1 MGTGRTV
8 VLYCAPRAES
18 LGSHP
23 QTGLGGWTLWRQNQK
38 QSINDRERQN
48 SMVQLKKTK
57 LYSIITVDL

>member
-1 MGTGRTV
+1 MGTGCTV

-38 QSINDRERQN
+38 QSINDRERQM
-48 SMVQLKKTK
+48 SMVNGPVKKNK
-57 LYSIITVDL
+57 NVFNYHS